1 MLANVLERCAR
12 QDTWEAL
19 VMLPRGSLKLGK
31 KQHWGAPQAHDP
43 SQKDKVRSIYSI
55 YAPRVSL
62 FRSSIMIKFIG
73 SNNKN

>member
-19 VMLPRGSLKLGK
+19 VMLARGSLKLGK
-31 KQHWGAPQAHDP
+31 KKHWGGPTSTRPFATRQSTLHVQYLP
-43 SQKDKVRSIYSI
+43 

-62 FRSSIMIKFIG
+62 FRIEAS
-73 SNNKN
+73 

>member
-31 KQHWGAPQAHDP
+31 KQHWGGPTSTRPFAKRQSTLHIQYLRTTSEFVPKQHHD
-43 SQKDKVRSIYSI
+43 
-55 YAPRVSL
+55 
-62 FRSSIMIKFIG
+62 
-73 SNNKN
+73 